1 MNILTKEEILS
12 IEKELQKG
20 KNILLSFQKSKNLL
34 IVRQQETKKMF
45 ERRI

>member
-1 MNILTKEEILS
+1 MNILNDNDLKLIEE
-12 IEKELQKG
+12 ELQKG
-20 KNILLSFQKSKNLL
+20 KNVLISFQKSKGLV